1 MEENAKPNR
10 EYINERDAQPQEVC
24 VVPRVGEKGKGSLP
38 RAPNPGRPWKAGNTK
53 AYLSCLESAL

>member
-10 EYINERDAQPQEVC
+10 GYIHERDAQPQEVC
-24 VVPRVGEKGKGSLP
+24 VVLRVREKEKGSLA
-38 RAPNPGRPWKAGNTK
+38 RALNPGHSWKAGNTK